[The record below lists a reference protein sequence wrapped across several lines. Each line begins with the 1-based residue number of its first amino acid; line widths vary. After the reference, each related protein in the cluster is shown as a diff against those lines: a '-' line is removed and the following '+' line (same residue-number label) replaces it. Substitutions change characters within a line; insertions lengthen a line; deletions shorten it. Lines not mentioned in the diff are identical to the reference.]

1 LPAIEPRPICVAMVA
16 WLPLIVA
23 LVGLLVYALS
33 TNGKVSAVGL
43 ALFTAGMT
51 GICVAFAGRLVR
63 LL

>member
-1 LPAIEPRPICVAMVA
+1 MVA